1 MDQSLSMLAR
11 LERDV
16 LDDSVA
22 LASILRQVLIMG
34 AHASSASLR
43 TWAQQELKGY
53 SDPTGEVPAYRKVP
67 AQLKADTLAGRDHF
81 KGQDI
86 SPRDL
91 PETVEDVGNEVTIA
105 WGVHEIQVTAGSREG
120 EHIRLGGTNMAQ
132 VARLMTRDQRQRQGN
147 PFLVVTSVY
156 WSVSTAT
163 LEGILDQIRTRLTE
177 FVAELRSA
185 LPNGEEEPTSEQVQR
200 AFTSIHITVGDN
212 SPVTVSAPVAYAE
225 QDATATVPADAPLE
239 LPR

>member
-34 AHASSASLR
+34 AHASSAPLR

-53 SDPTGEVPAYRKVP
+53 SDPAGEVPAYRKVP
-67 AQLKADTLAGRDHF
+67 AQLKADMFAGSGHF

-91 PETVEDVGNEVTIA
+91 PETVKGVGNEVTIA
-105 WGVHEIQVTAGSREG
+105 WGVHEIQATTGSREG
-120 EHIRLGGTNMAQ
+120 EHIRLGATNMAQ

-156 WSVSTAT
+156 WSVSRAT

-225 QDATATVPADAPLE
+225 QDATATVPAGDPLE